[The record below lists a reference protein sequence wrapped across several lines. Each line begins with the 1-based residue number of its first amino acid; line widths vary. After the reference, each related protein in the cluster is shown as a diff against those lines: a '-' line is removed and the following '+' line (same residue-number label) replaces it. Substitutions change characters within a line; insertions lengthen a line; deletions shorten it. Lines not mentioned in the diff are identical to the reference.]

1 MALPMQD
8 PRSDPAVEEPVGRVS
23 ALHGPTPLQA
33 TYRQLTN
40 SAHRI
45 MDIIVPRTYQPAKR
59 SFFLARSPRT
69 MKTGKATSTYRGIP
83 GKHEAETRDML
94 GRLFL
99 LQHRLSIPSEGRDC
113 GQSTNCEISGPS
125 AGYAPFPCSTGACS
139 TEPSLEPRARS
150 RWCMASSGSQQ
161 SDVRM
166 RTRGDLAL
174 APGTAGHLIVLVRI
188 RDR

>member
-1 MALPMQD
+1 
-8 PRSDPAVEEPVGRVS
+8 
-23 ALHGPTPLQA
+23 
-33 TYRQLTN
+33 
-40 SAHRI
+40 
-45 MDIIVPRTYQPAKR
+45 MDIIVLKTSQPAKR

-83 GKHEAETRDML
+83 GKHEAETRDMR

-113 GQSTNCEISGPS
+113 GQSPNCEISARQPVTHQ
-125 AGYAPFPCSTGACS
+125 FPALRALAQRR
-139 TEPSLEPRARS
+139 PSLEPRARS

-166 RTRGDLAL
+166 RTGGDLAL

-188 RDR
+188 RNR